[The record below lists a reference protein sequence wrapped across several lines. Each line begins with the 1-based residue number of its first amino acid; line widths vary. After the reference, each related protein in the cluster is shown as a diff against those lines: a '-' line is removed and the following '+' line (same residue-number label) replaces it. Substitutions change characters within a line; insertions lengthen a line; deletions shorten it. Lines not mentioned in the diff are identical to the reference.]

1 MSIKIVNQL
10 SRAQGQFGG
19 ADSWSMRNYVLP
31 GYNSSNRTFEKHLPF
46 ASYAGPGTD
55 INKRWIQKGLHG
67 TTQVDEAARHHD
79 IAYYNLGLRKAQGK
93 ITDAMLNKGIWNA
106 DNRLVKH
113 ANVVSKNPVNA
124 FQSLAVKA
132 AVRAKQGLQSV
143 GVFSKDLFTKASD
156 PSAKPMSE
164 DEPKFVDD
172 LPADYMQG
180 GRKKKKKDRLKR
192 LRRALKS

>member
-1 MSIKIVNQL
+1 MAFRIVNAL
-10 SRAQGQFGG
+10 ANIQGQSGG
-19 ADSWSMRNYVLP
+19 ADSWSMRNYLLP
-31 GYNSSNRTFEKHLPF
+31 GYNSTNHTYEKHLPLC
-46 ASYAGPGTD
+46 SYAGPGTD
-55 INKRWIQKGLHG
+55 IGKRWIQKNLHG

-79 IAYYNLGLRKAQGK
+79 IAYYNLGLLKAQGK

-113 ANVVSKNPVNA
+113 ANIVSKNPVNA

-164 DEPKFVDD
+164 DEPKFVDE

-192 LRRALKS
+192 LRKALK